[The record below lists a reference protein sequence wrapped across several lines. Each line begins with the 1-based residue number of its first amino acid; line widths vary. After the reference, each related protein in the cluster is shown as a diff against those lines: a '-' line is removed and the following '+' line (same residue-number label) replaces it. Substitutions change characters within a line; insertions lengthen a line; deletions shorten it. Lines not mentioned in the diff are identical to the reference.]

1 MKMQVP
7 IAEEGASLIG
17 KCNLLMPNPSGL
29 RAQCHSVKYV
39 PPLPAP
45 PLITQQ
51 SSLLPNQ
58 STGLCLFFSV
68 IIITLCNY
76 LICLY
81 LSVYFYQNIIS
92 TTAGVCFTVIFP
104 ALRNVRHC
112 RNTSGPHPTSCCTS
126 LFSTL
131 NLVLL
136 GTTTHTEIQI
146 TQTLLC
152 LRASLCECLRVFSL
166 LPHFSSPQPSTIWL
180 LFPCMRISP

>member
-1 MKMQVP
+1 MKMQ
-7 IAEEGASLIG
+7 ALLEEGASLIR
-17 KCNLLMPNPSGL
+17 KCNLLMPHPSGL

-39 PPLPAP
+39 FFF

-51 SSLLPNQ
+51 SGLLPNQ

-68 IIITLCNY
+68 IIITICNY

-92 TTAGVCFTVIFP
+92 MKAGVLFSVIFP
-104 ALRNVRHC
+104 ALRNVRYC
-112 RNTSGPHPTSCCTS
+112 KNTYYKGPHPISCCTS

-136 GTTTHTEIQI
+136 GTTNHTEIQI
-146 TQTLLC
+146 TQTVLY
-152 LRASLCECLRVFSL
+152 LRASLCE
-166 LPHFSSPQPSTIWL
+166 
-180 LFPCMRISP
+180 